1 MGQVFGG
8 LWNTLTGSGCQSKIV
23 ILGLSNAGKTTI
35 LYKLALDSVVVTQP
49 TIGSNVEELQ
59 HKNVKFHVWDVGGQ
73 DNLRMSWSN
82 YFEDVDV
89 LLFVVD
95 SNDEENLT
103 LAKMEL
109 QNCLLHPHL
118 KDADVLVVANKQDVH
133 GCLKPARIMEVLD
146 LTNVR
151 NHEWHIQPVVALTGQ
166 GLPQCMDWIA
176 GRVLK
181 KKGDGNVLAGY
192 ANRVVEAAKLAGS
205 PNRPRGSVSAENS
218 NADAADTAKAT
229 PGKESSN
236 EKANTATDAGAAV
249 INSQG

>member
-1 MGQVFGG
+1 M
-8 LWNTLTGSGCQSKIV
+8 
-23 ILGLSNAGKTTI
+23 
-35 LYKLALDSVVVTQP
+35 
-49 TIGSNVEELQ
+49 
-59 HKNVKFHVWDVGGQ
+59 KFHVWDVGGQ
-73 DNLRMSWSN
+73 DNLRTSWSN

-109 QNCLLHPHL
+109 HNCLLHPHL
-118 KDADVLVVANKQDVH
+118 KEADLLVIANKQDVH

-176 GRVLK
+176 GRVEETFSRLK
-181 KKGDGNVLAGY
+181 LKEKSSSVAFQRFFELQIHPQDY
-192 ANRVVEAAKLAGS
+192 QNRK
-205 PNRPRGSVSAENS
+205 
-218 NADAADTAKAT
+218 
-229 PGKESSN
+229 
-236 EKANTATDAGAAV
+236 
-249 INSQG
+249 